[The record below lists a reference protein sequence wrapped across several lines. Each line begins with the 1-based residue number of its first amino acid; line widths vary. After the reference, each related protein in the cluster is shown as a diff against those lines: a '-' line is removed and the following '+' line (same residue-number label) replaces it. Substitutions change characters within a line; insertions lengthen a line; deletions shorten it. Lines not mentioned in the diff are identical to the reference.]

1 MGKRK
6 ATPTNM
12 KKQTTRELQG
22 LNIDELVDEMPEAV
36 LRTLH
41 DRIVNRLNM
50 LQRQRTMQSMAD
62 FRPGDVVSFQT
73 DGDEIIGILVRLN
86 KKSVTVHTE
95 NGNRWNVAPQ
105 LLTLVKRPLTLE
117 DEVEKTISKSIH

>member
-1 MGKRK
+1 
-6 ATPTNM
+6 M
-12 KKQTTRELQG
+12 KKQKQCTRSHHQSI
-22 LNIDELVDEMPEAV
+22 NIDELVDEMPEAA

-62 FRPGDVVSFQT
+62 FRPGDVVRFQT
-73 DGDEIIGILVRLN
+73 DEREITGVLIRLN

-117 DEVEKTISKSIH
+117 ALDSMLEQTSEQDLN

>member
-1 MGKRK
+1 
-6 ATPTNM
+6 M
-12 KKQTTRELQG
+12 KKKKQGTRSHHQAI
-22 LNIDELVDEMPEAV
+22 NIDELVDEMPEAV
-36 LRTLH
+36 LKKLH
-41 DRIVNRLNM
+41 DRVVNRLNM

-62 FRPGDVVSFQT
+62 FRPGDVVRFQT
-73 DGDEIIGILVRLN
+73 DEREISGVLIRLN

-117 DEVEKTISKSIH
+117 ALDRALLQIAI

>member
-1 MGKRK
+1 
-6 ATPTNM
+6 M
-12 KKQTTRELQG
+12 KKQKQAARSDQQAI
-22 LNIDELVDEMPEAV
+22 NIDELIDKMPEAV

-41 DRIVNRLNM
+41 DRIVNRLNA

-62 FRPGDVVSFQT
+62 FRPGDVVRFQT
-73 DGDEIIGILVRLN
+73 DEREITGVLIRLN

-105 LLTLVKRPLTLE
+105 LLMLVKRPLTLE
-117 DEVEKTISKSIH
+117 ALEGILEQTSNQALH

>member
-1 MGKRK
+1 
-6 ATPTNM
+6 M
-12 KKQTTRELQG
+12 KKQKQVARSDQQAI
-22 LNIDELVDEMPEAV
+22 NIDKLIDEMPEAV

-41 DRIVNRLNM
+41 DRIVNRLNA

-62 FRPGDVVSFQT
+62 FRPGDVVRFQT
-73 DGDEIIGILVRLN
+73 DECEITGVLIRLN

-117 DEVEKTISKSIH
+117 ALESILEQTSNQALH

>member
-1 MGKRK
+1 
-6 ATPTNM
+6 M
-12 KKQTTRELQG
+12 KKQITRNQQQAI
-22 LNIDELVDEMPEAV
+22 NIDALIDDMPEAV

-62 FRPGDVVSFQT
+62 FRPGDVVRFQT
-73 DGDEIIGILVRLN
+73 EEREITGVLVRLN

-95 NGNRWNVAPQ
+95 NGHRWNVAPQ
-105 LLTLVKRPLTLE
+105 LLTLIKRPLTLDALE
-117 DEVEKTISKSIH
+117 NIL